1 MHSSRRTFVLAAGSA
16 LASARVWG
24 ANDRIPVAV
33 IGLGGRGRNHM
44 TAYTKIPGA
53 EIIALCDVN
62 QAALERGQA
71 FVSKAYN
78 GKQPKGY
85 ADMKQVFDDKDVA
98 AVSMPLPN
106 HWHAL
111 ATISACQAGKD
122 VYVEKPACHNIWE
135 GRKMVEAA
143 RKYNRMVQVGS
154 QGRSMPHKIKAMQ
167 ALKDGAIGKLYGGR
181 GLCYKGRAS
190 IGFKPDQQTPPPG
203 LDWDKFLGP
212 APMRPFNEN
221 RFAYNWHWFWDTGN
235 GDIGNQGVHEMDI
248 ARWGMDLGLPTK
260 VTCTGGRFIWNDQG
274 ETANTQT
281 AVFDYGDREISFEV
295 KNVSYINVGEIGVG
309 NARDPNVIGDI
320 FFGSDGTLVVE
331 DRGFQVYKGQ
341 KREKVMDEKKD
352 PRDDTAAHMENFLA
366 ACRSRNYKD
375 LHADVQ
381 IGVLSADLCHLANI
395 AYRTGRRLQFDPES
409 QKFLGDSQADR
420 LTTRVYRKGYVVPEN
435 V

>member
-1 MHSSRRTFVLAAGSA
+1 
-16 LASARVWG
+16 
-24 ANDRIPVAV
+24 
-33 IGLGGRGRNHM
+33 
-44 TAYTKIPGA
+44 
-53 EIIALCDVN
+53 
-62 QAALERGQA
+62 
-71 FVSKAYN
+71 
-78 GKQPKGY
+78 
-85 ADMKQVFDDKDVA
+85 
-98 AVSMPLPN
+98 
-106 HWHAL
+106 
-111 ATISACQAGKD
+111 
-122 VYVEKPACHNIWE
+122 
-135 GRKMVEAA
+135 
-143 RKYNRMVQVGS
+143 
-154 QGRSMPHKIKAMQ
+154 
-167 ALKDGAIGKLYGGR
+167 
-181 GLCYKGRAS
+181 
-190 IGFKPDQQTPPPG
+190 
-203 LDWDKFLGP
+203 
-212 APMRPFNEN
+212 
-221 RFAYNWHWFWDTGN
+221 
-235 GDIGNQGVHEMDI
+235 MDI

-309 NARDPNVIGDI
+309 NARDPNVIGDV

-341 KREKVMDEKKD
+341 KREKIMDEKKD

-420 LTTRVYRKGYVVPEN
+420 LTTRVYRKGYVVPDN